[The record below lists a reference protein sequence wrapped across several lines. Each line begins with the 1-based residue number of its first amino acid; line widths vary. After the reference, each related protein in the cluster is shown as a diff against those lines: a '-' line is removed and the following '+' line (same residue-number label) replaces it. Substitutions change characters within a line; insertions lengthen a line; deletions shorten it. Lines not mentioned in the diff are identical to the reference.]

1 MEMDKKAVKEWKA
14 EYELINAAERE
25 MLKQELPLI
34 LPGEGAMRY
43 FRLCES
49 LRTQIIE
56 SREIFADQRRER
68 YRALEARLRKIAE
81 YQRHGFSS

>member
-1 MEMDKKAVKEWKA
+1 MALDKKAVKEWKA
-14 EYELINAAERE
+14 EYQINNEMERE
-25 MLKQELPLI
+25 MLKRELPLI

-68 YRALEARLRKIAE
+68 YLALEARLRKIAE
-81 YQRHGFSS
+81 YQRHGISS